1 LIEGAGAGLTYAD
14 VAREQSRGGVML
26 AEIFGVDGFI
36 VVLGLLSLVLVIWA
50 IVDVAGRP
58 TLSGGAKAGWI
69 IGLIL
74 GTVLFGV
81 VGLVVALVYLVGVR
95 PRLERSS

>member
-1 LIEGAGAGLTYAD
+1 MAYAALAG
-14 VAREQSRGGVML
+14 RPFRGGIML

-36 VVLGLLSLVLVIWA
+36 VLLGLLSLVLVIWA
-50 IVDVAGRP
+50 IVDVAGRS

>member
-1 LIEGAGAGLTYAD
+1 
-14 VAREQSRGGVML
+14 ML
-26 AEIFGVDGFI
+26 AEIFGVDGVI
-36 VVLGLLSLVLVIWA
+36 VLLGLVSLVLVIWA
-50 IVDVAGRP
+50 IVDVAGRAA
-58 TLSGGAKAGWI
+58 LSPGAKAGWI

-95 PRLERSS
+95 PRLERSG